1 MRRMA
6 LRQRRASR
14 SVTSCVMRCTTAMNY
29 TLVHLPNS
37 ERIQRHVV
45 LREHNVM
52 KYLFSTKVPELSNP
66 KLSAFYRWCVSE
78 FQNNESVI
86 EGMISSAAHQ
96 AFDNHVDD
104 TLEQRLF
111 IKLSSD
117 NLASSK
123 DVTKVIATVVVLL
136 MVSLNGE
143 FPKLHFQ
150 SHLDVIKKHSQSRY
164 NQ

>member
-1 MRRMA
+1 M
-6 LRQRRASR
+6 
-14 SVTSCVMRCTTAMNY
+14 
-29 TLVHLPNS
+29 
-37 ERIQRHVV
+37 
-45 LREHNVM
+45 
-52 KYLFSTKVPELSNP
+52 
-66 KLSAFYRWCVSE
+66 SE

-123 DVTKVIATVVVLL
+123 DVTKGIASCAVD
-136 MVSLNGE
+136 GIPE
-143 FPKLHFQ
+143 
-150 SHLDVIKKHSQSRY
+150 
-164 NQ
+164 